1 MYKAVYDL
9 DISTN
14 EDKMAQHDREM
25 VEAADRLMIPGSSG
39 YKFIPFL
46 HWLPSLNT
54 SHLMLR
60 QGLEAMSEVPWNLAM
75 EDMNSNPQHSSLIS
89 RLLQRSPTKLT
100 TTELN
105 GIKFM
110 AGQALLAAADTTMSA
125 IATFFLA
132 MSLYPDVQLKAQRE
146 LDVVIGPGKLPTF
159 EDRSLL
165 PYIEA
170 VYREVMRWHP
180 AIPMGGT

>member
-1 MYKAVYDL
+1 
-9 DISTN
+9 
-14 EDKMAQHDREM
+14 
-25 VEAADRLMIPGSSG
+25 
-39 YKFIPFL
+39 
-46 HWLPSLNT
+46 
-54 SHLMLR
+54 
-60 QGLEAMSEVPWNLAM
+60 
-75 EDMNSNPQHSSLIS
+75 
-89 RLLQRSPTKLT
+89 
-100 TTELN
+100 
-105 GIKFM
+105 
-110 AGQALLAAADTTMSA
+110 MSA

-180 AIPMGGT
+180 AIPMGET